1 MRIGW
6 SSNFSHKESFMQK
19 ILRNLHE
26 KYGGGR
32 SIEELAQIEIDINDD
47 VIKEKLMEILKEAY
61 EERMPF
67 NKFLGVKIEVMTE
80 NLCKVRIDKKPE
92 LVGNFEQNILHG
104 GVISSVIDLTGGI
117 AIQMSALSKMGK
129 RTIGEFLVLFAKMST
144 IDMRVDYLRPGT
156 GEYFVCSAYLMR
168 SGKKVAVTRMEFHN
182 NRNQLIATGSGAY
195 MVG

>member
-1 MRIGW
+1 MI
-6 SSNFSHKESFMQK
+6 K
-19 ILRNLHE
+19 ILHNLHE
-26 KYGGGR
+26 KYGEGK
-32 SIEELAQIEIDINDD
+32 SIEELSQIEIDISDES
-47 VIKEKLMEILKEAY
+47 VKEKMKEILKEAY

-67 NKFLGVKIEVMTE
+67 NKLLGVKIEEMTE

-117 AIQMSALSKMGK
+117 AIQMSALAKMGK
-129 RTIGEFLVLFAKMST
+129 RTIGEFLVHFAKMST
-144 IDMRVDYLRPGT
+144 IDMRVDYLRPGS
-156 GEYFVCSAYLMR
+156 GEFFISSAYLVR
-168 SGKKVAVTRMEFHN
+168 TGNKVAVTRMEFHN